1 MMRKFS
7 AARLLAAT
15 AVAGL
20 ALAGCASG
28 ADTAAPGS
36 TGSAPSAAESAMQ
49 NDADVTFAQGMIPHH
64 RQAVEMAE
72 LVAGRSENPAVID
85 LAARIGAAQAPEID
99 TMTGWLQEWGAEVP
113 AEGDMSGMEGMEEGM
128 EGMSGMEG
136 MEGMEGMGGMMT
148 PEQMQGLEQATGAA
162 FDRMF
167 LESMLEHHR
176 GAVEMAQVELDEG
189 ADPEALELAQTI
201 IDTQQAEITEMETL
215 LTQV

>member
-1 MMRKFS
+1 MSRRFT

-36 TGSAPSAAESAMQ
+36 TGSGSSAVASQGTQ
-49 NDADVTFAQGMIPHH
+49 NDADITFAQGMIPHH

-72 LVAGRSENPAVID
+72 LAVGRSENPEVLD
-85 LAARIGAAQAPEID
+85 LATRIGAAQGPEIE

-113 AEGDMSGMEGMEEGM
+113 AGDAMG
-128 EGMSGMEG
+128 GMSGMEG
-136 MEGMEGMGGMMT
+136 MEGMEGMMT
-148 PEQMQGLEQATGAA
+148 PEQMQALEQSTGAA

-167 LESMLEHHR
+167 LEMMVGHHR

-189 ADPEALELAQTI
+189 ADPAALELAQTI
-201 IDTQQAEITEMETL
+201 IDTQQSEITEMETL

>member
-1 MMRKFS
+1 MSRKFT

-36 TGSAPSAAESAMQ
+36 TGSGSSTAAAQTTQ

-72 LVAGRSENPAVID
+72 LAAGRSENPEVLD
-85 LAARIGAAQAPEID
+85 LAARIGAAQGPEIE

-113 AEGDMSGMEGMEEGM
+113 AEGDMGDMGGMAGMGSG
-128 EGMSGMEG
+128 
-136 MEGMEGMGGMMT
+136 EGMGGMMT

-167 LESMLEHHR
+167 LEMMVGHHR
-176 GAVEMAQVELDEG
+176 SAVEMAQVELDEG
-189 ADPEALELAQTI
+189 ADPEALALAQTI
-201 IDTQQAEITEMETL
+201 IDTQQAE
-215 LTQV
+215 